1 MIMSNPYEIDHN
13 IRSDDTRPRAR
24 RRPSMTSF
32 FSHLAQ
38 VEMSPTPHNPHATP
52 TPVDMA
58 AAERLLQDQLLM
70 FRATASSTTHQEFL
84 QSLITSLNAD
94 IDRPPT
100 VVPGVS
106 QSYLDQLERVSRKAL
121 KKGEECKICGEEF
134 LADEFCLVVQL
145 PCHPL
150 HRFDLECIGP
160 WLRLQGTCPVDRKD
174 LEGEKKMRLEKLI
187 LTEVEEDDDYDEM
200 FA

>member
-1 MIMSNPYEIDHN
+1 MSNPYEIDHN
-13 IRSDDTRPRAR
+13 IKPDTPGSRTR

-38 VEMSPTPHNPHATP
+38 VEVSPTAHNPHATP

-58 AAERLLQDQLLM
+58 AAERLLQDQLNV
-70 FRATASSTTHQEFL
+70 FYTTASSPTHQAFL
-84 QSLITSLNAD
+84 QSLIASLDVD
-94 IDRPPT
+94 IDQPPT

-121 KKGEECKICGEEF
+121 KKGEECKICGDEF

-174 LEGEKKMRLEKLI
+174 LEGERKMRLERMI
-187 LTEVEEDDDYDEM
+187 IAEPEEDEDYDEM